1 MEKKYYYCYAGY
13 YEVLISAKRLRA
25 PFVQMSRH
33 RSFEAAV
40 RAAERLGPEAI
51 VIDEALRE
59 EHEAI
64 TPEWMFLDGELMYQT
79 FAGTDKYLE
88 NGLSEYTKYVLER
101 RFDCQP
107 RIVDLQDIVEYL
119 KLKLGWPQK
128 KAVEK
133 TRDKTYRE
141 LYPML
146 EPLIA

>member
-1 MEKKYYYCYAGY
+1 MNNKHYFCYAGY
-13 YEVLISAKRLRA
+13 YEVLISSKRLRA
-25 PFVQMSRH
+25 PFVLTSRH

-64 TPEWMFLDGELMYQT
+64 TPECMLLDGKLIYQT
-79 FAGTDKYLE
+79 FTGTDKYLE
-88 NGLSEYTKYVLER
+88 NGLSEYTRHVLEKR
-101 RFDCQP
+101 LDCQP
-107 RIVDLQDIVEYL
+107 RIVDLRDIVEYL
-119 KLKLGWPQK
+119 KVKLGWPER

-133 TRDKTYRE
+133 TRDKTYNE